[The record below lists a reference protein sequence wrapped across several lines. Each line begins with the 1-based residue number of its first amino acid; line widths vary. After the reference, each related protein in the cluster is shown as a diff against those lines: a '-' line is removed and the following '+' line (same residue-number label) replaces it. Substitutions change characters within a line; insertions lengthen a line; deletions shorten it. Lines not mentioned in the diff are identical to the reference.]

1 LESLL
6 PLFDLCGTFVFALSG
21 GVTAVQNRLD
31 LFGVLVLS
39 FAAANTGGIVRD
51 LLMGA
56 TPPSALADARYL
68 AVSLLA
74 GVVTFF
80 FLPVVN
86 RLRSPVQLFDAAG
99 LALFSVSG
107 SLKAVEAGLGP
118 VPSVLLGVCTGIGGG
133 MARDLLVARTPIVL
147 HAELYAMAAL
157 AGSAVVVCGRQL
169 DLPASPVTVSGL
181 VICFGLRIL
190 AIRKGWRLPVA
201 KETTPWGRGES

>member
-1 LESLL
+1 MESL
-6 PLFDLCGTFVFALSG
+6 PSFFDLCGTFVFALSG
-21 GVTAVQNRLD
+21 GMTAVQSRLD
-31 LFGVLVLS
+31 LFGVMVLS
-39 FAAANTGGIVRD
+39 FAAANTGGMVRD

-56 TPPSALADARYL
+56 TPPAAVNDWRYL
-68 AVSLLA
+68 AVSVLA
-74 GVVTFF
+74 GFATFF

-107 SLKAVEAGLGP
+107 SLKASEAGLGA

-157 AGSAVVVCGRQL
+157 TGSLVVVCGRMTGFS
-169 DLPASPVTVSGL
+169 DSSVTIAGL
-181 VICFGLRIL
+181 VVCFGIRIL

-201 KETTPWGRGES
+201 PHPGNDIT